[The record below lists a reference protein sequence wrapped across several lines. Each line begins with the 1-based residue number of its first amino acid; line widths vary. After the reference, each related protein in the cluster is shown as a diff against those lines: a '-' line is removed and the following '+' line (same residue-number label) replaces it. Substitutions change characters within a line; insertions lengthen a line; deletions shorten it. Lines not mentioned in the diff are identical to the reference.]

1 MPDVHKLNVFAM
13 AHVTLQPKLK
23 KLCSQKIFEKLK
35 PKAEVLKNVTPFS
48 GCTAEIH
55 R

>member
-13 AHVTLQPKLK
+13 AHVTLQPILQIKQPK
-23 KLCSQKIFEKLK
+23 NFEKLK
-35 PKAEVLKNVTPFS
+35 PKAEVLKNVTPFL